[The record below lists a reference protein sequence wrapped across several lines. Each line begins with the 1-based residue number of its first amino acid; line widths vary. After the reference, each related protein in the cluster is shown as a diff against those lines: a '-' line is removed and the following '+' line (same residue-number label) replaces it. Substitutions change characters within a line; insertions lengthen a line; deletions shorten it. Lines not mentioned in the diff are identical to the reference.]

1 VKVNE
6 KIFFLCSRGFTR
18 KLENMQRLSD
28 LVTART
34 QSDAAYAALREAIL
48 SCRLQ
53 PGAKIKINDAAAQFE
68 FSPGAVREA
77 LSRLAAERMAVAT
90 AQRGF
95 TVAAISAEELIDL
108 TQTRIA
114 VEQLCLR
121 SAIAKGDVD
130 WEANIL
136 AAYHRLHR
144 VPMSDAAT
152 RPSAAWVS
160 AHGAFHA
167 ALASACDSRWS
178 LTIREMLYAQSER
191 YRSLSK
197 IAEPKRNVDA
207 EHKGLLDA
215 CLQRDADLA
224 CKRMEAHLRRTMQIL
239 LTSPR
244 LSAASGRGQAK
255 LRL

>member
-1 VKVNE
+1 MHGQTD
-6 KIFFLCSRGFTR
+6 FAS
-18 KLENMQRLSD
+18 
-28 LVTART
+28 ART

-48 SCRLQ
+48 SSRLQ
-53 PGAKIKINDAAAQFE
+53 PGAKIKISDAAAEFE

-90 AQRGF
+90 AQKGF
-95 TVAAISAEELIDL
+95 TVAAISAEELVDL

-121 SAIAKGDVD
+121 SAIANGDVE
-130 WEANIL
+130 WEASVV

-144 VPMSDAAT
+144 VPMSEGGA
-152 RPSAAWVS
+152 RPRLRPAWVA

-197 IAEPKRNVDA
+197 IAEPKRDVDA

-215 CLQRDADLA
+215 SLARDADLA
-224 CKRMEAHLRRTMQIL
+224 CKRIEAHLRRTMQIL
-239 LTSPR
+239 LASPR
-244 LSAASGRGQAK
+244 LAAADAK